1 MEKVEVV
8 VEKDKE
14 GIYWGV
20 SQNIPGVIVADGA
33 SFEELKKNFAEAF
46 EMAQESDDGYKD
58 FDFDFQFK
66 MSLKD
71 FFKQFPEIN
80 KSSLAKRMGINSSL
94 FSQYT
99 AKKPAYVSIERI
111 KNIEHEIHK
120 LAEELKTVAF

>member
-1 MEKVEVV
+1 MKKVEVV

-20 SQNIPGVIVADGA
+20 SQNIPGVISADGT
-33 SFEELKKNFAEAF
+33 SFEELKSNFSEAF
-46 EMAQESDDGYKD
+46 ELAQESDDIYKE

-99 AKKPAYVSIERI
+99 ATKPAYVSVERI
-111 KNIEHEIHK
+111 KKIEQEIHK
-120 LAEELKTVAF
+120 LAEELKTVTF